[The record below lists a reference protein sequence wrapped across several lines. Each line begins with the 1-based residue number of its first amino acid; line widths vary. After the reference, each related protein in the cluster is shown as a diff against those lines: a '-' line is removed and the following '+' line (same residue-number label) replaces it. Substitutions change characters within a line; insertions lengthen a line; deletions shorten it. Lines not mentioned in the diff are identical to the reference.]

1 MAPLSRPDRTVP
13 PRRHADGRTARRR
26 AVPLVAAVATAV
38 GAASLTSAVGA
49 SVAAAALPTPPR
61 SAQPQP
67 ATPGRT
73 FELRTVATGLPG
85 AIWAGHAPGDQTGL
99 WIARQNGQLF
109 RMTPGRKPQLRL
121 SITKRTKAEGER
133 GLLGVAFHP
142 SYASTRLVVLS
153 FTNREGNS
161 RVELWRIGS
170 TPGRAKLVRTLLR
183 QAQPFANHNG
193 GHVVFGAGTTL
204 YFGLGDGGSGDDP
217 QRNGQK
223 LSTRL
228 AKILSANVTPT
239 NRPSWRTVAYG
250 LRNPW
255 RFSYEPEL
263 NELWVAD
270 VGQNVIEE
278 VSRVP
283 LGGAAPN
290 LGWSVF
296 EGGLRDTNGDD
307 ALSGTGELIWPVI
320 TYEHG
325 DDGCSITGGQIYRG
339 AAIPALRGRY
349 VYGDFCSGRL
359 WSVAPDGKGVGT
371 IRREAE
377 SVGQLTSFGTDA
389 AGELYAVSG
398 GGTIS
403 KLVP

>member
-1 MAPLSRPDRTVP
+1 MAPLSRTIL
-13 PRRHADGRTARRR
+13 A
-26 AVPLVAAVATAV
+26 L
-38 GAASLTSAVGA
+38 GAAALSAATLAPAA
-49 SVAAAALPTPPR
+49 SAALPTPPR
-61 SAQPQP
+61 SAEPQP

-73 FELRTVATGLPG
+73 FALKTVASGLPG
-85 AIWAGHAPGDQTGL
+85 AIWVGHAPGDAKGL

-109 RMTPGRKPQLRL
+109 RMSPGGKPQLRL
-121 SITKRTKAEGER
+121 SISTRTKAEGER

-142 SYASTRLVVLS
+142 SYASTKLVVLS
-153 FTNREGNS
+153 STNRAGNT

-170 TPGRAKLVRTLLR
+170 SPRRATLVRTLLR
-183 QAQPFANHNG
+183 QAQPFPNHNG

-204 YFGLGDGGSGDDP
+204 YLGLGDGGSGDDP

-223 LSTRL
+223 LSTKL
-228 AKILSANVTPT
+228 AKILSANVTPSG
-239 NRPSWRTVAYG
+239 RPSWRTVAYG

-255 RFSYEPEL
+255 RFSYEAEL
-263 NELWVAD
+263 GELWIAD
-270 VGQNVIEE
+270 VGQNAIEE

-296 EGGLRDTNGDD
+296 EGGLRDPNGDD
-307 ALSGTGELIWPVI
+307 ALSGSGELIWPVI

-339 AAIPALRGRY
+339 TAISALRGRY